1 MVVQCGF
8 FPGLS
13 HFKRAR
19 HNPDV
24 RFQSLS
30 VYPENTRS
38 MMRTALAAMRV
49 EPAVQADHP
58 MVEAHLLQSPD
69 CDLLVLANW
78 SGAARPVVVTLRNGV
93 AYARAEAVRATD
105 AKLDG
110 PSGSRAVSLTLGP
123 GDFVRLFR

>member
-1 MVVQCGF
+1 MTGAVATAAPTASPTAAPATPPVVA
-8 FPGLS
+8 P
-13 HFKRAR
+13 
-19 HNPDV
+19 V
-24 RFQSLS
+24 
-30 VYPENTRS
+30 
-38 MMRTALAAMRV
+38 AMRV